1 MTLIESAWKSKK
13 EWDQKLLMCLA
24 GNMYPAN
31 VYILLTVCTLAKI
44 NKHLHEAELT
54 AEYISLDNIAA
65 LGKF

>member
-1 MTLIESAWKSKK
+1 
-13 EWDQKLLMCLA
+13 MCLA

-31 VYILLTVCTLAKI
+31 VYILLTVCTLVTI

-54 AEYISLDNIAA
+54 AEDISLDNIAA